1 MNNTTDN
8 LNSLHAEPEFQE
20 EMKLVINFLNEI
32 GIPVLEQ
39 ESRQESFL
47 PGIFIDKGRLLIDQ
61 TRLLHPGDILHEA
74 GHVAVMSPEERMLSS
89 GDLFEHIDKNA
100 LEGYEL
106 SAIAWSYAA
115 CTFLNLPASFVFHD
129 KGYKGDADML
139 IENYENGNYLFIPML
154 QYYGLCYDVK
164 NAAPYH
170 VAPYPHMVK
179 WLRM

>member
-8 LNSLHAEPEFQE
+8 LNNLHTQPELQE
-20 EMKLVINFLNEI
+20 ELKSVINFLNEI

-47 PGIFIDKGRLLIDQ
+47 PGIFIDKGRILIDR

-100 LEGYEL
+100 LDGYEL

-115 CTFLNLPASFVFHD
+115 SVFLNLPASFVFHD

-139 IENYENGNYLFIPML
+139 IENYEKGNYLFIPML
-154 QYYGLCYDVK
+154 QYYGLCYDAK
-164 NAAPYH
+164 NAILH
-170 VAPYPHMVK
+170 QVEPYPHMVK
-179 WLRM
+179 WLRA